1 MRTRSLVLTV
11 LALTFLAIGAGGCDD
26 KPAPGAT
33 GATAATGATGATDA
47 TGATAARGAP
57 ASSATA
63 SATASAPSIP
73 MPPRPVPLGSSGPIQ
88 PSSPPEQ
95 QMMAIA
101 YTLALVTPRGNDPIT
116 VDATYLDDIVKK
128 LDVAVRGID
137 KGKTPASAA
146 KPTKGNRKIEVL
158 MGHGCSDH
166 VPAQLMQRASTTLK
180 AAYEAGVLVIS
191 CHDDKWECH
200 QSTRDP
206 KDVLCH
212 AAPRR

>member
-1 MRTRSLVLTV
+1 MRIRCLV
-11 LALTFLAIGAGGCDD
+11 LALLALAACDD
-26 KPAPGAT
+26 TPAAAVPAPSATSEGAT
-33 GATAATGATGATDA
+33 
-47 TGATAARGAP
+47 
-57 ASSATA
+57 SV
-63 SATASAPSIP
+63 ASAPTPASAAAPTATVSAAPPP

-101 YTLALVTPRGNDPIT
+101 YTLALVTPRGNDALT
-116 VDATYLDDIVKK
+116 VDSLYLDETVKK
-128 LDVAVRGID
+128 LEVAVRGID
-137 KGKTPASAA
+137 KGKTPPNPARA
-146 KPTKGNRKIEVL
+146 TKGNRKIEVD

-166 VPAQLMQRASTTLK
+166 VPGQLVQRAGTTLK

-200 QSTRDP
+200 QSTRDT